1 MFGFHARHHRG
12 HHDCGPRGGSFRRGP
27 FEFAWSYDE
36 EGVGFG
42 RGRGGGRRR
51 MFDGDD
57 LRLIL
62 LALLEEQPR
71 HGYDLIREIEE
82 RTGGTYAP
90 SPGVVYP
97 SLTMLDEM
105 GHIDEVKE
113 EGARKRYQISDAGR
127 AYLSE
132 KREEV
137 ETLMARLSQLGERSA
152 RRERAPLRR
161 AMASLHMALRQALM
175 DGDEALAHQIVDIID
190 EATRKIERLER

>member
-1 MFGFHARHHRG
+1 MFGFHHHRHHGRQ
-12 HHDCGPRGGSFRRGP
+12 DCGPRGGMFRRGP
-27 FEFAWSYDE
+27 FEVSWSYDE
-36 EGVGFG
+36 DGRGFG
-42 RGRGGGRRR
+42 GRGGRRR

-82 RTGGTYAP
+82 RTGGAYAP

-97 SLTMLDEM
+97 SLSMLDEM

-113 EGARKRYQISDAGR
+113 DGARKRFQISDAGR
-127 AYLSE
+127 AYLAE
-132 KREEV
+132 KREEI
-137 ETLMARLSQLGERSA
+137 EGLMERLAQLGERSA
-152 RRERAPLRR
+152 RSERAPLRR
-161 AMASLHMALRQALM
+161 AMASLHMALRQALT

>member
-1 MFGFHARHHRG
+1 MFGFHHRHHGWHRE
-12 HHDCGPRGGSFRRGP
+12 CGPRGGSFRRGP
-27 FEFAWSYDE
+27 FEFAWSFDDE
-36 EGVGFG
+36 GRGFG
-42 RGRGGGRRR
+42 GRHGGGRRR
-51 MFDGDD
+51 MFDSDD

-62 LALLEEQPR
+62 LALLDEQPR

-82 RTGGTYAP
+82 RTGGAYAP

-113 EGARKRYQISDAGR
+113 EGARKRFEISEAGR
-127 AYLSE
+127 AHLAE

-137 ETLMARLSQLGERSA
+137 EILMARLAALGEHRARS
-152 RRERAPLRR
+152 ERAPVRR
-161 AMASLHMALRQALM
+161 AMASLHMALRQAII
-175 DGDEALAHQIVDIID
+175 DGDDALAHEIVDILD